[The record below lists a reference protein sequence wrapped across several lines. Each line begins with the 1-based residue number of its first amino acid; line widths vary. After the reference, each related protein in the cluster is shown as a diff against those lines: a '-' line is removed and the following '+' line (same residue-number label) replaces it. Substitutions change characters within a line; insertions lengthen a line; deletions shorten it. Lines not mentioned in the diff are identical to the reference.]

1 MASKRIKC
9 TLCNC
14 GAQDP
19 VYMDLGENIRGVP
32 RCPGC
37 HAKLAGESIEKF
49 LQAAVKPIR
58 CACCRGELA
67 DGYTYVAYLTG
78 RKEKS
83 GLCLNCKDEVTK
95 DDLFKFAQSII
106 EPLFNELNR
115 CGSSG
120 GLALAL
126 SEAIRFQHRY
136 LQGEFFGMLANL
148 FKLYSTHMYDARN
161 EWAVKLAGIWER
173 CVGRGGDRACPECM
187 KVFEGKLD

>member
-1 MASKRIKC
+1 VKKVRCASCKELK
-9 TLCNC
+9 LPGELVNL
-14 GAQDP
+14 
-19 VYMDLGENIRGVP
+19 DLTADIREVP
-32 RCPGC
+32 TCPACLGRLIGD
-37 HAKLAGESIEKF
+37 AVASF
-49 LQAAVKPIR
+49 LQAAAKGLR
-58 CACCRGELA
+58 CSNCRCEIV
-67 DGYTYVAYLTG
+67 DGYTCTAYLTG

-161 EWAVKLAGIWER
+161 EWAVKIAGIWER